1 MDATS
6 KKAYMIAIVVQMI
19 YTGLSVLSKAAF
31 NDGMSIF
38 VFIFYRQAT
47 GSLLLLPLALI
58 FQRKNMPAMP
68 MILLLKLF
76 LCALFGNT
84 LNLNLY
90 NVSLKLTSATLVAAG
105 SNAMP
110 AVTLCL
116 ALLLRMEVVDLRS
129 SSGIA
134 KLSGSALC
142 IAGVMVMAFYAGPG
156 LSPVNHHR
164 AFAAHAGTGSHAS
177 TSKAAWIAGTFLMVL
192 SNICWSLS
200 VVWQARILRDFPNRM
215 LVAVSLCMFSALQS
229 LVIAAVAERDISRWK
244 LRLDVGLLAIAYTG
258 FVVTGVTYYLQA
270 WCVEMKGPVF
280 FAAWLPL
287 CYVFTV
293 FCSSF
298 FLGEIVH
305 LGSILG
311 GILLIGGLYAVLW
324 GKSKESRFASCSE
337 MNTIDDGQD
346 VQQDHKKPD
355 THEVAKPAEIQCE
368 QSRCDGSSKQLD
380 RIC

>member
-6 KKAYMIAIVVQMI
+6 KKAYVIAIVVQMI

-47 GSLLLLPLALI
+47 GSLLLLPLALL
-58 FQRKNMPAMP
+58 FQRKNMPSMP
-68 MILLLKLF
+68 MMLLLKLF
-76 LCALFGNT
+76 FCALFGNT

-90 NVSLKLTSATLVAAG
+90 NVCLKLTSATLVAAAG
-105 SNAMP
+105 NTMP
-110 AVTLCL
+110 VVTLCL

-134 KLSGSALC
+134 KVSGSALC

-156 LSPVNHHR
+156 LSPVSHHR
-164 AFAAHAGTGSHAS
+164 VFAAHAGTGGHAS
-177 TSKAAWIAGTFLMVL
+177 TSKAAWITGTFLMVL
-192 SNICWSLS
+192 NNISWSLS
-200 VVWQARILRDFPNRM
+200 VCCLARILRDFPNRM

-244 LRLDVGLLAIAYTG
+244 LRLDVGLLAIVYNG
-258 FVVTGVTYYLQA
+258 FLVTGVTYYLQA

-298 FLGEIVH
+298 FLGETVH
-305 LGSILG
+305 LG
-311 GILLIGGLYAVLW
+311 
-324 GKSKESRFASCSE
+324 R
-337 MNTIDDGQD
+337 
-346 VQQDHKKPD
+346 
-355 THEVAKPAEIQCE
+355 
-368 QSRCDGSSKQLD
+368 
-380 RIC
+380 